1 MEDPIPRHASR
12 PSADESAPSR
22 DAASSPASASG
33 PSAPPCWHALSAD
46 EVLAALGSSPDGLT
60 DAQAAARLDEHG
72 PNELSSKPPKTLA
85 AMVREQLGDP
95 MVLILLVAAALSA
108 LLQEWAEAGIIF
120 VIVVVNAVIGIVQER
135 KAQSS
140 LEALRQM
147 SAPVAHVLRGGVE
160 ELVPARDLVP
170 GDVVMLAD
178 GSMVPADLRLLDTA
192 SLRVQEASL
201 TGESVPAEKD
211 AQARVAPGAPLGDRA
226 TMAFATAIVTGGRGV
241 GVVVATGMGT
251 EVGRI
256 AGLLEGDEELDT
268 PLKRKLAAFGKVLT
282 VVGVAAALAVIA
294 LGLFYGREFVPLLL
308 LAISLAISVI
318 PESLP
323 ATATIVMA
331 LGVQRMARHQALVR
345 RLPAVETLGGATVVC
360 TDKTGTLTENRMSVV
375 RVAFVPD
382 LARGKA
388 EAPAAAL
395 RNHPTLFG
403 DLAFVAALCND
414 ASFAEEEGES
424 KASGGEGAGG
434 GEGAEGGTSAGAGGA
449 PGGTAA
455 PGAPGN
461 AAAPGSPA
469 GAPAATPAVIGDPT
483 EGALV
488 VMARDI
494 GIDPTALR
502 TAYPRLAERPFDS
515 DRKRMATVHERDGEV
530 VAAVKGSL
538 DGLLPRCAFV
548 MDEGGPRPIE
558 DQDRAQ
564 ALAVAEGLS
573 DEALRV
579 LAFATRALP
588 HVPDEAEDIERDL
601 VFVGMVGMMDPPRP
615 DVREAVDT
623 CRTAG
628 VRTVMITGDHAA
640 TARAIG
646 KDLDIY
652 RPGDLVVTGSEL
664 EDMDDAALDAAIS
677 RASVFARVSPFH
689 KLRIVRALKHD
700 GQIVAMTG
708 DGVNDAPALKAAD
721 IGVAMGI
728 TGTDVAKDA
737 ADMILLDDRF
747 TTIVNAVR
755 EGRRVFRNIQKVVQ
769 FLVADNVA
777 QIVVLLVAVAL
788 NWDAPLTAVM
798 ILWVNLATATLPAL
812 ALGVEPASRHVMEH
826 PPVRAGTLLE
836 PHLARRVVFQG
847 LFVAAFALV
856 AYVWGRDAGSEAVGR
871 TMAFAVVA
879 FSQILRAVN
888 QRSTTDPVWNREGG
902 RNPWLVAA
910 VAASAALMLLVLLVP
925 PVLDAFGGAPMD
937 AAQWG
942 VVLGLAAL
950 SLVQTETAK
959 AIGRWRERAAA

>member
-1 MEDPIPRHASR
+1 MDDLIQRAR
-12 PSADESAPSR
+12 N
-22 DAASSPASASG
+22 G
-33 PSAPPCWHALSAD
+33 
-46 EVLAALGSSPDGLT
+46 DG
-60 DAQAAARLDEHG
+60 E
-72 PNELSSKPPKTLA
+72 
-85 AMVREQLGDP
+85 
-95 MVLILLVAAALSA
+95 
-108 LLQEWAEAGIIF
+108 
-120 VIVVVNAVIGIVQER
+120 
-135 KAQSS
+135 
-140 LEALRQM
+140 
-147 SAPVAHVLRGGVE
+147 
-160 ELVPARDLVP
+160 
-170 GDVVMLAD
+170 
-178 GSMVPADLRLLDTA
+178 
-192 SLRVQEASL
+192 
-201 TGESVPAEKD
+201 
-211 AQARVAPGAPLGDRA
+211 
-226 TMAFATAIVTGGRGV
+226 AFATLFEHSKQPLWRAAMAVLGNVDDASDALQETAVKAWRAMPRFGGRSAV
-241 GVVVATGMGT
+241 NTWFM
-251 EVGRI
+251 RI
-256 AGLLEGDEELDT
+256 LLRVCYDMRRQCNRET
-268 PLKRKLAAFGKVLT
+268 PCAM
-282 VVGVAAALAVIA
+282 
-294 LGLFYGREFVPLLL
+294 GLFAADVDGSGVWWEPSAGQM
-308 LAISLAISVI
+308 LAGA
-318 PESLP
+318 
-323 ATATIVMA
+323 
-331 LGVQRMARHQALVR
+331 GVR
-345 RLPAVETLGGATVVC
+345 RDPDRDEALEPAEAL
-360 TDKTGTLTENRMSVV
+360 EEH
-375 RVAFVPD
+375 PD
-382 LARGKA
+382 L
-388 EAPAAAL
+388 
-395 RNHPTLFG
+395 FG
-403 DLAFVAALCND
+403 YLAFAAVLCND
-414 ASFAEEEGES
+414 AAFASAEE
-424 KASGGEGAGG
+424 
-434 GEGAEGGTSAGAGGA
+434 GA
-449 PGGTAA
+449 PGAQA
-455 PGAPGN
+455 F
-461 AAAPGSPA
+461 
-469 GAPAATPAVIGDPT
+469 IGDPT
-483 EGALV
+483 EGALLV
-488 VMARDI
+488 LARDN

-502 TAYPRLAERPFDS
+502 STYPRLAERPFDS
-515 DRKRMATVHERDGEV
+515 DRKRMSTVHERDGEV

-564 ALAVAEGLS
+564 ALAVAERLS

-646 KDLDIY
+646 EDLDIY

-664 EDMDDAALDAAIS
+664 EGMDDAALDEAIG

>member
-95 MVLILLVAAALSA
+95 MVLILLVAATLSA

-331 LGVQRMARHQALVR
+331 LGVQRMARHEALVR
-345 RLPAVETLGGATVVC
+345 RLPAVETLGGATVIC

-375 RVAFVPD
+375 RVSLGPD
-382 LARGKA
+382 LDRDEALEPA
-388 EAPAAAL
+388 EAL
-395 RNHPTLFG
+395 EEHPDLFG
-403 DLAFVAALCND
+403 YLAFAAVLCND
-414 ASFAEEEGES
+414 AAFAPAEEG
-424 KASGGEGAGG
+424 ASGAQ
-434 GEGAEGGTSAGAGGA
+434 AF
-449 PGGTAA
+449 
-455 PGAPGN
+455 
-461 AAAPGSPA
+461 
-469 GAPAATPAVIGDPT
+469 IGDPT
-483 EGALV
+483 EGALL

-494 GIDPTALR
+494 GVDPAALR
-502 TAYPRLAERPFDS
+502 ASYPRLAERPFDS

-646 KDLDIY
+646 EDLDIY

-664 EDMDDAALDAAIS
+664 EGMDDAALDEAIG

>member
-12 PSADESAPSR
+12 PSADESATAC
-22 DAASSPASASG
+22 DAAFSPASASG
-33 PSAPPCWHALSAD
+33 LSAPPCWHALSAD
-46 EVLAALGSSPDGLT
+46 EVLAALGSSPDGLA

-331 LGVQRMARHQALVR
+331 LGVQRMARHEALVR
-345 RLPAVETLGGATVVC
+345 RLPAVETLGGATVIC

-375 RVAFVPD
+375 RVALGPD
-382 LARGKA
+382 LDRDTAQ
-388 EAPAAAL
+388 EPAAAL
-395 RNHPTLFG
+395 AAHPALFG

-414 ASFAEEEGES
+414 ASFAEGEE
-424 KASGGEGAGG
+424 APGAAGNG
-434 GEGAEGGTSAGAGGA
+434 GAEGERGPTEGGRPPA
-449 PGGTAA
+449 AAADGTAA
-455 PGAPGN
+455 PD
-461 AAAPGSPA
+461 
-469 GAPAATPAVIGDPT
+469 AVIGDPT
-483 EGALV
+483 EGALL

-494 GIDPTALR
+494 GVDPAALR
-502 TAYPRLAERPFDS
+502 ASYPRLAERPFDS
-515 DRKRMATVHERDGEV
+515 DRKRMATVHEREGQV
-530 VAAVKGSL
+530 VAAVKGAL

-548 MDEGGPRPIE
+548 MDDDGPRPIT
-558 DQDRAQ
+558 DDDRAH
-564 ALAVAEGLS
+564 AIEVAARLS

-588 HVPDEAEDIERDL
+588 AVPGDEEDIEREL
-601 VFVGMVGMMDPPRP
+601 VLVGLVGMMDPPRP
-615 DVREAVDT
+615 DVRAAVDT

-646 KDLDIY
+646 EELDIY
-652 RPGDLVVTGSEL
+652 RPGDLVVTGEEL
-664 EDMDDAALDAAIS
+664 EEMDDAALDDAVR
-677 RASVFARVSPFH
+677 RASVFARVSPYH

-700 GQIVAMTG
+700 GEVTAMTG